1 MSITCWNNEVAWVML
16 AALPPASST
25 HKQDISRYT
34 YKVTVRKIY
43 LHTEYTILEY
53 WNWYLRNDAAVGD
66 DDLSLG
72 GARLGAVGL
81 DLLDELLAANDLA
94 VHGMLTCSDFS
105 ERFSVRDVI
114 PV

>member
-1 MSITCWNNEVAWVML
+1 VINAGNIEAVREML
-16 AALPPASST
+16 DSFINSQT
-25 HKQDISRYT
+25 RYT

-53 WNWYLRNDAAVGD
+53 WNWYLRDDAAVGD

-105 ERFSVRDVI
+105 KRFSVRDVI
-114 PV
+114 